1 LIQQVQLYQK
11 NKEVKYNI
19 FEYIK
24 YIMYN
29 LKKNLNLTVLTGIVS
44 YLYLYSSLLNN
55 NYNII
60 FIYFAVLL
68 IGYFI
73 VGIKIYEY
81 NLLII
86 IIDILNKNLILRE
99 GNFESKHRKAK
110 SNANDNPKFNKET
123 GEDPSIAGD
132 DMTEKEGNELADKM
146 AKKDEEN
153 EGREEKPTM
162 KDDGSKNDATD
173 MDIMNI
179 KTR

>member
-1 LIQQVQLYQK
+1 
-11 NKEVKYNI
+11 
-19 FEYIK
+19 
-24 YIMYN
+24 MYN

-86 IIDILNKNLILRE
+86 IIDILNKIYKVRE

-110 SNANDNPKFNKET
+110 SNAKNNPKFNKDTSKDPGIT
-123 GEDPSIAGD
+123 G
-132 DMTEKEGNELADKM
+132 DMTEEEGNKLTDKM
-146 AKKDEEN
+146 AEKDEEN
-153 EGREEKPTM
+153 EGRGKKPTM
-162 KDDGSKNDATD
+162 KDDGSKNEATD

-179 KTR
+179 SPR

>member
-1 LIQQVQLYQK
+1 
-11 NKEVKYNI
+11 
-19 FEYIK
+19 
-24 YIMYN
+24 MYN

-60 FIYFAVLL
+60 FIYFSVLL

-86 IIDILNKNLILRE
+86 IIDILNKIYKVRE
-99 GNFESKHRKAK
+99 GNFEDKHRKANQDAK
-110 SNANDNPKFNKET
+110 DNPKFNKDTAENP
-123 GEDPSIAGD
+123 DIAGD
-132 DMTEKEGNELADKM
+132 MSEDEGNELGDRMGKF
-146 AKKDEEN
+146 DEKN
-153 EGREEKPTM
+153 EGKGEKPPM
-162 KDDGSKNDATD
+162 KDDGSKNDPTD

>member
-1 LIQQVQLYQK
+1 
-11 NKEVKYNI
+11 
-19 FEYIK
+19 
-24 YIMYN
+24 MYN

-60 FIYFAVLL
+60 FIYFSVLL

-86 IIDILNKNLILRE
+86 IIDILNKIYKVRE
-99 GNFESKHRKAK
+99 GNFEDKHRKAK
-110 SNANDNPKFNKET
+110 SDAKGNPKFNKDTAENP
-123 GEDPSIAGD
+123 DIAGD
-132 DMTEKEGNELADKM
+132 MSEDEGNELGDRM
-146 AKKDEEN
+146 AQEDENN
-153 EGREEKPTM
+153 EGKGEKPPM
-162 KDDGSKNDATD
+162 KDDGSKNDPTD

>member
-1 LIQQVQLYQK
+1 
-11 NKEVKYNI
+11 
-19 FEYIK
+19 
-24 YIMYN
+24 MYN

-60 FIYFAVLL
+60 FIYFSVLL

-86 IIDILNKNLILRE
+86 IIDILNKIYKVRE
-99 GNFESKHRKAK
+99 GNFEDKHRKAK
-110 SNANDNPKFNKET
+110 SDAKGNPKFNKDT
-123 GEDPSIAGD
+123 GEDPSIAGE
-132 DMTEKEGNELADKM
+132 DMTEEEGNKLGDRM
-146 AKKDEEN
+146 AQKDEEN
-153 EGREEKPTM
+153 EGRGEKPLM
-162 KDDGSKNDATD
+162 KDDGSKNDLFD

-179 KTR
+179 KIR

>member
-1 LIQQVQLYQK
+1 
-11 NKEVKYNI
+11 
-19 FEYIK
+19 
-24 YIMYN
+24 MYN

-86 IIDILNKNLILRE
+86 IIDILNKIYTLRE
-99 GNFESKHRKAK
+99 GNFDSKHRKAK
-110 SNANDNPKFNKET
+110 SDAKDNPKFNKET
-123 GEDPSIAGD
+123 GENPDIAGD
-132 DMTEKEGNELADKM
+132 DMTEEEGNKLGDRM
-146 AKKDEEN
+146 AEKDEEN
-153 EGREEKPTM
+153 EGRGKKPTM
-162 KDDGSKNDATD
+162 KDDGSKNDPTD

-179 KTR
+179 SAR